1 MCRLETV
8 SIVPQELHHSQ
19 LEELGAVRGSCAQAA
34 QKHGRVACV
43 RDGVVLS
50 MCVGCRRSRSRHEGA
65 PRARPASGSA
75 DGPLSVLTEP
85 KIVYPPAVD
94 YYILDRPRDSRA

>member
-1 MCRLETV
+1 
-8 SIVPQELHHSQ
+8 VPY
-19 LEELGAVRGSCAQAA
+19 GALAHKPHKSMV
-34 QKHGRVACV
+34 VACV
-43 RDGVVLS
+43 RDGVVLA